1 MLFRIEYPVEAAQ
14 RRILDAGL
22 PLSLAQRL
30 AIGR

>member
-1 MLFRIEYPVEAAQ
+1 MLRVDYPVDEAQ